1 MAKKPSFFDKL
12 AGRAEEIDIEEE
24 IISPAV
30 AKKIKSIRPALEEA
44 EINISSEDKKDWPP
58 EAEGQ
63 LVIDVY
69 QTPSDIIIKSTVA
82 GVRPEDLDIT
92 ITNDMVTI
100 KGKREK
106 DEEIKTDNYFYQ
118 ECYWGSFSRSIIL
131 PEDID
136 AEKAEAALKNGILT
150 VKLPKLEKVKTKKLQ
165 VKTI

>member
-12 AGRAEEIDIEEE
+12 AGRTEEINIEEE
-24 IISPAV
+24 MASPTMAR
-30 AKKIKSIRPALEEA
+30 KIRGIRPTLEEA
-44 EINISSEDKKDWPP
+44 EMTISSEDKKDWPP
-58 EAEGQ
+58 ETEGQ

-82 GVRPEDLDIT
+82 GVRSEDLDIT

-106 DEEIKTDNYFYQ
+106 EEEIKTENYFYQ

>member
-12 AGRAEEIDIEEE
+12 TGHTEEFITEEE
-24 IISPAV
+24 VASPAI
-30 AKKIKSIRPALEEA
+30 AKKIKSIKPTFDEPSVIMEG
-44 EINISSEDKKDWPP
+44 KKDWPP

-63 LVIDVY
+63 LVVDVY
-69 QTPSDIIIKSTVA
+69 QGASEIVIKSTVA
-82 GVRPEDLDIT
+82 GVKPEDLDIT

-106 DEEIKTDNYFYQ
+106 DEEIKTENYFYQ

-150 VKLPKLEKVKTKKLQ
+150 IRLPKLEKTKTKKLQ
-165 VKTI
+165 VKTV